1 MFETTWNEAAPTECR
16 QGVSG
21 LSASTKSSPFSS
33 PLPIPGGFLPG
44 PCPTS
49 FVSLGQDLIYGKSSV
64 NGKWMEL
71 EPWEKTSGEQNRLCW
86 PPVLPASLGAGS
98 LIYKA
103 KPESA
108 QASVSL
114 AATSAQMGCIRA

>member
-1 MFETTWNEAAPTECR
+1 MVFHLR
-16 QGVSG
+16 
-21 LSASTKSSPFSS
+21 
-33 PLPIPGGFLPG
+33 
-44 PCPTS
+44 PCPSS

-64 NGKWMEL
+64 NDKWMEL
-71 EPWEKTSGEQNRLCW
+71 EPWEKTSDEQNRLCW
-86 PPVLPASLGAGS
+86 PPVFLPASLRAGS

-114 AATSAQMGCIRA
+114 AATSAQMGCIRAC